1 MDTSGATEPVFDFY
15 PRPPRGGRPATHGGQ
30 TGGSTFLSTPSARRA
45 TRAQCTVI
53 RKKRFLSTPSA
64 RRATPP
70 WVAAPRRA
78 LFLSTPS
85 ARRATKAID
94 DYTMQLIISIHALR
108 EEGDALGDLP
118 KNALVNFYPRPPR
131 GGRRAGIPPSMRVSE
146 FLSTPSA
153 RRATSRTSRR
163 CSATVYF
170 YPRPPRGG
178 RHIHKGHPRRS
189 LAISIHAL
197 REEGD
202 QQWMRDPYTLLVFLS
217 TPSARRATTRNHA
230 RNPEYPFLSTPSARR
245 ATADLPVLLQLQ
257 TFLSTPSARRATPAF
272 TTRSCGR
279 RDFYPRPPRGGRLIH
294 RHEGAAIFQFL
305 STPSARRATS
315 YRFTKHPSGTISI
328 HALREEGDGRVRAF
342 QQHPRISIHA
352 LREEGDQDFLVGMGD
367 TLKFLSTPSARR
379 ATAKTETKSLFSNKL
394 YNILHEFRRALIYN
408 GSKSYPNHAK

>member
-202 QQWMRDPYTLLVFLS
+202 ALSAVIPYRPVNFYPRPPRGGRHLRVL
-217 TPSARRATTRNHA
+217 TPSN
-230 RNPEYPFLSTPSARR
+230 FK
-245 ATADLPVLLQLQ
+245 
-257 TFLSTPSARRATPAF
+257 
-272 TTRSCGR
+272 
-279 RDFYPRPPRGGRLIH
+279 DFYPRPPRGGR
-294 RHEGAAIFQFL
+294 R
-305 STPSARRATS
+305 PSRTCCSCSANFYPRPPRGGRPAVDARS
-315 YRFTKHPSGTISI
+315 VHPAGISI
-328 HALREEGDGRVRAF
+328 HALREEGD
-342 QQHPRISIHA
+342 HP
-352 LREEGDQDFLVGMGD
+352 EPCP
-367 TLKFLSTPSARR
+367 KP
-379 ATAKTETKSLFSNKL
+379 
-394 YNILHEFRRALIYN
+394 
-408 GSKSYPNHAK
+408 